1 MGGAISELER
11 FLADRLA
18 LFEHDRAK
26 MDRDSTSRLSPWIH
40 IGSISVR
47 YIFYRVRRRA
57 GFVAEREAVLDG
69 SGMCQRER
77 GLLTGR
83 GNRVTEK
90 ERAGRPVPA
99 SDCVSAEG
107 CDVS

>member
-1 MGGAISELER
+1 MTPNQSHSYTIPLQWKPGVGGAISELER

-57 GFVAEREAVLDG
+57 GWWRSV
-69 SGMCQRER
+69 
-77 GLLTGR
+77 
-83 GNRVTEK
+83 K
-90 ERAGRPVPA
+90 RAGRGGKCA
-99 SDCVSAEG
+99 RNAFC
-107 CDVS
+107 